1 LKITILETIL
11 AMKKILPILLLTLTL
26 FSCKKDKPAPPAVT
40 IPVKFTGTTYK
51 TLGPYD
57 NNGKPVNMEAP
68 DAISNGLLNFLHTTL
83 PERTN
88 LETTHPELLSS
99 SAIGDIV
106 VTQKTELHA
115 TFVSEGALYANAI
128 AFYTY
133 PTNSPPASAADI
145 RLITYIFPNAGA
157 NTTLVA
163 GSKVDIG
170 SFDAGTSVGFVL
182 MKNAWDGSV
191 KSLNT
196 DVVHYCSDDVL
207 NPEVDPKLKKH
218 AVLLDYAPESKTLIG
233 FEDVD
238 RTYAGCDN
246 DFNDVVFYISK
257 STPK

>member
-1 LKITILETIL
+1 
-11 AMKKILPILLLTLTL
+11 MKKILPLSLLILIL

-40 IPVKFTGTTYK
+40 VPVKFTSTTYK
-51 TLGPYD
+51 TLSPFD
-57 NNGKPVNMEAP
+57 ASGKPETMETP
-68 DAISNGLLNFLHTTL
+68 DVVSAGLLNFLHTTL
-83 PERTN
+83 PEHVN
-88 LETTHPELLSS
+88 LETTHPELLATT
-99 SAIGDIV
+99 AIGDII

-115 TFVSEGALYANAI
+115 TFVSEGAAYANAI

-133 PTNSPPASAADI
+133 PTNNPPASAADI
-145 RLITYIFPNAGA
+145 KVITYIFPNAGA

-163 GSKVDIG
+163 GDKVDIG

-182 MKNAWDGSV
+182 MKNAWDPTI
-191 KSLNT
+191 KNLDT

-218 AVLLDYAPESKTLIG
+218 AVLLNYTPESKTLIG

-246 DFNDVVFYISK
+246 DFNDIVFYISQT
-257 STPK
+257 TPK